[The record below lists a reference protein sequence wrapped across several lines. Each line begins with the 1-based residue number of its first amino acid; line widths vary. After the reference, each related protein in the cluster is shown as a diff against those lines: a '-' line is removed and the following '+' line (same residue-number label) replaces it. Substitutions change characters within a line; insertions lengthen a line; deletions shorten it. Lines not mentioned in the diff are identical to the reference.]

1 LQHSRSNEGK
11 TFGTVTVS
19 RLPGV
24 RFIDRKAK
32 YMKRIAIN
40 GFGRIGRAALKI
52 IMDAHGLEIAAVN
65 DLMSID
71 NAAYLLRHDS
81 VYGKYH
87 MEVNVRGEYLE
98 IGDKKVLFISEK
110 DPIKLP
116 WKELGIDTVI
126 ESTGIFTDR
135 EEAEKHIHAGAKTVV
150 ISGPT
155 KSKDAPTVVHGVNT
169 SDGNTSIFSCAS
181 CTTNNVAPIMEI
193 LHRCLGIK
201 KAVLNT
207 IHAYTASQTLIDA
220 PSRREPRMGRAAGVN
235 LAPASTGAAIA
246 VTKALP
252 ELEGKFD
259 GVAIRTPVPVV
270 SISDI
275 TFVAARETSVDEINK
290 ILMEESKTSRY
301 KLVLSISD
309 EPLVST
315 DIIQS
320 PFASVVD
327 LDMTRVVDGDLV
339 KIMAWYD
346 NEWGFTNQMIR
357 QINEI

>member
-1 LQHSRSNEGK
+1 
-11 TFGTVTVS
+11 
-19 RLPGV
+19 
-24 RFIDRKAK
+24 
-32 YMKRIAIN
+32 MKRIAIN

-52 IMDAHGLEIAAVN
+52 IMDTPGLEIVAVN

-87 MEVNVRGEYLE
+87 KEVSVEGENLV
-98 IGDKKVLFISEK
+98 IGDRKVLFILEK
-110 DPIKLP
+110 DPGKLP
-116 WKELGIDTVI
+116 WKELNIEIVI
-126 ESTGIFTDR
+126 ESTGLFTNR
-135 EEAEKHIHAGAKTVV
+135 EDAEKHISAGAKTVV
-150 ISGPT
+150 LSGPT
-155 KSKDAPTVVHGVNT
+155 KSKNTPTVVHGVN
-169 SDGNTSIFSCAS
+169 SADGKTAIFSCAS
-181 CTTNNVAPIMEI
+181 CTTNNVGPIMEI
-193 LHRCLGIK
+193 MNRRIGIK
-201 KAVLNT
+201 KAILNT
-207 IHAYTASQTLIDA
+207 VHAYTASQSLIDA
-220 PSRREPRMGRAAGVN
+220 PSKREPRMGRAAGIN
-235 LAPASTGAAIA
+235 LAPAATGAAIA

-275 TFVAARETSVDEINK
+275 TFISARETSVEEINQ
-290 ILMEESKTSRY
+290 ILIEESKTNRY
-301 KLVLSISD
+301 KLVLSVSD

-320 PFASVVD
+320 PYASVVD
-327 LDMTRVVDGDLV
+327 LDMTRIVDGDLV

-357 QINEI
+357 QVNEI

>member
-1 LQHSRSNEGK
+1 
-11 TFGTVTVS
+11 
-19 RLPGV
+19 
-24 RFIDRKAK
+24 
-32 YMKRIAIN
+32 MKRISIN

-52 IMDAHGLEIAAVN
+52 VMDTPGLEIAAVN

-71 NAAYLLRHDS
+71 NAAYLLKHDS

-87 MEVNVRGEYLE
+87 KVVKTQGDYLE

-110 DPIKLP
+110 DPRKLP
-116 WKELGIDTVI
+116 WKAMNIEIVI
-126 ESTGIFTDR
+126 ESTGLFTNR
-135 EEAEKHIHAGAKTVV
+135 EDAEKHIHAGAKTVV
-150 ISGPT
+150 LSGPT
-155 KSKDAPTVVHGVNT
+155 KSKNTPTVVHGVNT
-169 SDGNTSIFSCAS
+169 ADGKTGIFSCAS
-181 CTTNNVAPIMEI
+181 CTTNNVGPIMEI
-193 LHRCLGIK
+193 INRRIGIK
-201 KAVLNT
+201 KAILNT

-220 PSRREPRMGRAAGVN
+220 PSKKDPRMGRAAAIN

-246 VTKALP
+246 VTRALP
-252 ELEGKFD
+252 ELESKFD
-259 GVAIRTPVPVV
+259 GVAIRTPVPVG

-275 TFVAARETSVDEINK
+275 SFVSTRETSVEEINR
-290 ILMEESKTSRY
+290 ILSEESKTERY
-301 KLVLSISD
+301 KLVLSVSD

-327 LDMTRVVDGDLV
+327 LNMTRVVDGDLV

-357 QINEI
+357 QINEL

>member
-1 LQHSRSNEGK
+1 MKR
-11 TFGTVTVS
+11 
-19 RLPGV
+19 
-24 RFIDRKAK
+24 
-32 YMKRIAIN
+32 MKRIAIN

-52 IMDAHGLEIAAVN
+52 VMDTPGLEIAAVN
-65 DLMSID
+65 DLMSIE

-87 MEVNVRGEYLE
+87 SLVKVQDDYLE
-98 IGDKKVLFISEK
+98 IDNKKVLFISEK
-110 DPIKLP
+110 DPGKLP
-116 WKELGIDTVI
+116 WKELNIEIVI
-126 ESTGIFTDR
+126 ESTGLFTKR
-135 EEAEKHIHAGAKTVV
+135 EDAEKHIHAGAKTVV

-155 KSKDAPTVVHGVNT
+155 KSKDTPTVVHGVNT
-169 SDGNTSIFSCAS
+169 ADGRTAIFSCAS
-181 CTTNNVAPIMEI
+181 CTTNNVGPVVEI
-193 LHRCLGIK
+193 INRRIGIK
-201 KAVLNT
+201 KAILNT
-207 IHAYTASQTLIDA
+207 VHAYTASQSLIDA
-220 PSRREPRMGRAAGVN
+220 PSKKEPRMGRAAAIN

-275 TFVAARETSVDEINK
+275 TFVSAKETSVEEVNR
-290 ILMEESKTSRY
+290 ILIEESKTNRY

-320 PFASVVD
+320 SFASVVD
-327 LDMTRVVDGDLV
+327 SDMTRVVDGDLV

-346 NEWGFTNQMIR
+346 NEWGFSNQMIR
-357 QINEI
+357 QILEI